1 MKHIFLKIF
10 RGLGFFLIG
19 LIVLLGG
26 IHLTSR
32 VLISQLTAQAKDTP
46 LFQDVNYVSVGDHQL
61 AYRIYNP
68 GQEKTVIMIHGFMGS
83 SFEYHDFFTEMV
95 KDNEFTVI
103 AFDTMGFGF
112 SDKPL
117 DFEYTSQNHAV
128 TLWAAIDNLSIDTFT
143 LMGHSMGGGIAI
155 RMALLDPN
163 RVENLVLI
171 AAVGPELME
180 RNGSAPPLWFFDLLF
195 KNYFAQ
201 RFGINTATLEPLPQ
215 EVFAPFIIQNAN
227 IPSRVLQKFTLDQD
241 TISYQ
246 NELKNIHIRTFL
258 IYGAQDSWT
267 PPSLLL
273 TYVQEMPRS
282 AGYQLADS
290 GHLPYL
296 EQPQELIRLIEN
308 FINND

>member
-1 MKHIFLKIF
+1 MKKWVKFT
-10 RGLGFFLIG
+10 GWFFLS
-19 LIVLLGG
+19 LLVFLGG
-26 IHLTSR
+26 LHHTSKILIH
-32 VLISQLTAQAKDTP
+32 QLTEAAKGTP
-46 LFQDVNYVSVGDHQL
+46 LFEAVEYVQVGHHKL

-83 SFEYHDFFTEMV
+83 SYEFNDFFLTLGE
-95 KDNEFTVI
+95 DSDFTFI
-103 AFDTMGFGF
+103 AFDTMGFGL

-128 TLWAAIDNLSIDTFT
+128 TLMQAIDNLNIDTFS

-155 RMALLDPN
+155 RMSLLDQS
-163 RVENLVLI
+163 RIENLVLI

-180 RNGSAPPLWFFDLLF
+180 RSESAPPLWFFDVLF

-201 RFGINTATLEPLPQ
+201 RFGINSATVENLPQ
-215 EVFAPFIIQNAN
+215 EIFAPFIIQNAA
-227 IPSRVLQKFTLDQD
+227 IPSAVLQKFTLDQD
-241 TISYQ
+241 TVSFLDD
-246 NELKNIHIRTFL
+246 LKGLTVRTFV

-282 AGYQLADS
+282 SGYQLANS

-296 EQPQELIRLIEN
+296 EQPGELISLIEN
-308 FINND
+308 FLNN